1 MTGSGVTT
9 CATAREDWLMARQV
23 CAGGGYDAAVY
34 EGSYGFL
41 TTVDVMHDYGYFE
54 INRVPWFFKAAISTA
69 FQNARTNSFGLYFQ
83 HDQGADV
90 DSLGNCLDPGQGTP
104 TFRATCYAPPKVNS
118 GLPMPTE
125 ENSNVA
131 LLMAYYTFVNGD
143 TAFIQQYI
151 GQIDAAMQHN
161 IKVGDPKTGIAYNF
175 QDTNTT
181 YDAASDCLHNNASGA
196 GNLYYQG
203 LKEATGYRA
212 AAYLDGLVGGANGTT
227 WTAAA
232 TKIED
237 AMVAEYNSHGFLPI
251 ASSTA
256 FNNCNGR
263 TITLGEGLFY
273 AHLIG
278 QDKFMNQTS
287 LQDLAKQYPSDLSA
301 DTLTLPAMIV
311 LTSTAA
317 TGPQCSTGHCH
328 RYEWFSKVML
338 SGIVADMVYTQY
350 GCTSCMR
357 VDVVEAAYSYNFDFG
372 SNFGDGFHDDGS
384 DWGGHFYP
392 RGIISWAFLSSAY

>member
-1 MTGSGVTT
+1 
-9 CATAREDWLMARQV
+9 
-23 CAGGGYDAAVY
+23 
-34 EGSYGFL
+34 
-41 TTVDVMHDYGYFE
+41 
-54 INRVPWFFKAAISTA
+54 
-69 FQNARTNSFGLYFQ
+69 
-83 HDQGADV
+83 
-90 DSLGNCLDPGQGTP
+90 
-104 TFRATCYAPPKVNS
+104 
-118 GLPMPTE
+118 
-125 ENSNVA
+125 
-131 LLMAYYTFVNGD
+131 
-143 TAFIQQYI
+143 
-151 GQIDAAMQHN
+151 MQHN
-161 IKVGDPKTGIAYNF
+161 IKVGDPSTGIAYNF

-181 YDAASDCLHNNASGA
+181 YDAASDCLHNNAPGA

-212 AAYLDGLVGGANGTT
+212 AAYLDGLVGSTSGTA

-237 AMVAEYNSHGFLPI
+237 AMVAEYNSHGFIPI
-251 ASSTA
+251 ASNTA
-256 FNNCNGR
+256 LNNCNGR

-278 QDKFMNQTS
+278 QDKFMNQTL

-301 DTLTLPAMIV
+301 DTLALPSMIV

-350 GCTSCMR
+350 GCTSCGR
-357 VDVVEAAYSYNFDFG
+357 VDVVEAAYNYNFDFG
-372 SNFGDGFHDDGS
+372 SNFGDGFRSEERRVGKECRYCGALC
-384 DWGGHFYP
+384 W
-392 RGIISWAFLSSAY
+392 